1 MKTTY
6 TKLSFILSLTGIILT
21 VIINYKIS
29 LAYNEASGKTRALFG
44 MIGILRF
51 GYQYYVA
58 LLGILSILLTGIAF
72 YKKEP
77 KKPVIIALLAGLIAT
92 TLVFSN
98 IWRIMIK

>member
-6 TKLSFILSLTGIILT
+6 TKLSFIFSLTSIVLT

-29 LAYNEASGKTRALFG
+29 IAYNEASGKTRALFG
-44 MIGILRF
+44 MIDLLRF

-58 LLGILSILLTGIAF
+58 LLGILSIILTGIAF

-77 KKPVIIALLAGLIAT
+77 KKPLVIAFVVGLIAT
-92 TLVFSN
+92 TLVFSK